1 MSELRQ
7 SREAEIRI
15 FRDTTSNFGRKKMSI
30 DPRIIAK
37 LITEDPDHFNE
48 AYAKHL
54 LNEIVDPGNTD
65 LGDIEVEEE
74 QDRYG
79 SDNIMYT
86 FTDPR
91 HQYTQFGDSH
101 DMSYIVSFHSRLVGS
116 DQDYQNVGQG
126 LEQQIPVGA
135 RVVSINLESDSKGY
149 SKTRKGNFAF
159 VYSRLMTCVVD
170 YFHNKGNDP
179 MFVHFKGYS
188 KDMDSVYLKIMD
200 RLSKKYP
207 DRGYYPFKYGAF
219 ISKSAVSN
227 IEDDT
232 VKMRVLDAIEDQSKK
247 LKSGIAD
254 YKSEKRRIAAGR
266 GYQQH
271 DDDDEDDED
280 DYDDDYEETPE
291 EQAATIRG
299 LLSMMPPVPGSPHER
314 MALNHIPPEPGS
326 AHEQFLLNYRPEP
339 GSQHEQW
346 LNSRQQSR

>member
-1 MSELRQ
+1 M
-7 SREAEIRI
+7 
-15 FRDTTSNFGRKKMSI
+15 NI

-86 FTDPR
+86 FSDPR
-91 HQYTQFGDSH
+91 HQYTLYGDSH
-101 DMSYIVSFHSRLVGS
+101 DMSYIVSFKSRLVGS

-126 LEQQIPVGA
+126 LEEQIPVGA
-135 RVVSINLESDSKGY
+135 RVVTIDLESDSKGY

-179 MFVHFKGYS
+179 MFVQFKGHS

-247 LKSGIAD
+247 LQSGIAD

-266 GYQQH
+266 GNEYQNRGVVGTVTR
-271 DDDDEDDED
+271 DRLRRVADEDLEDLEYDEDDED

-339 GSQHEQW
+339 GSAHEQW

>member
-1 MSELRQ
+1 
-7 SREAEIRI
+7 
-15 FRDTTSNFGRKKMSI
+15 MSI
-30 DPRIIAK
+30 DPRIIAR

-48 AYAKHL
+48 VYAKHL
-54 LNEIVDPGNTD
+54 INEIVDPGNTD

-74 QDRYG
+74 DRHG
-79 SDNIMYT
+79 SLNTTYT
-86 FTDPR
+86 FSDPR
-91 HQYTQFGDSH
+91 HKYMQYGDSY
-101 DMSYIVSFHSRLVGS
+101 DMGYIVSFKSRLVGS

-126 LEQQIPVGA
+126 FEEQIPLGA
-135 RVVSINLESDSKGY
+135 RVVNIDLESESKGY
-149 SKTRKGNFAF
+149 NKTKKGNFAF

-179 MFVHFKGYS
+179 MFVQFKGYS

-232 VKMRVLDAIEDQSKK
+232 VKMRLLDAIENQSKL

-254 YKSEKRRIAAGR
+254 YKSEKRRIAAAR
-266 GYQQH
+266 GNEYNA
-271 DDDDEDDED
+271 DEDEDEDED
-280 DYDDDYEETPE
+280 DYDDDYVETPE
-291 EQAATIRG
+291 EQAATLRG

-314 MALNHIPPEPGS
+314 MALSILPPEPGS
-326 AHEQFLLNYRPEP
+326 AHEQFLLNYRPVP
-339 GSQHEQW
+339 GSAHEQW

>member
-1 MSELRQ
+1 M
-7 SREAEIRI
+7 
-15 FRDTTSNFGRKKMSI
+15 NI

-48 AYAKHL
+48 AYARHL

-79 SDNIMYT
+79 SYNIMYT

-91 HQYTQFGDSH
+91 HQYTLYGDSH
-101 DMSYIVSFHSRLVGS
+101 DMSYIVSFKSRLVGS

-126 LEQQIPVGA
+126 LEAQIPVGA
-135 RVVSINLESDSKGY
+135 RVVTIDLESDSKGY

-179 MFVHFKGYS
+179 MFVQFKGYS

-207 DRGYYPFKYGAF
+207 DRGYYPFKYGAY

-247 LKSGIAD
+247 LKSGIDD
-254 YKSEKRRIAAGR
+254 YKSLKRECEREKMLAARIAAER

-271 DDDDEDDED
+271 DDEDDGYDEDDED

-291 EQAATIRG
+291 EQAATVRG

-314 MALNHIPPEPGS
+314 MALDHIPPEPGS

-339 GSQHEQW
+339 GSRHEQW